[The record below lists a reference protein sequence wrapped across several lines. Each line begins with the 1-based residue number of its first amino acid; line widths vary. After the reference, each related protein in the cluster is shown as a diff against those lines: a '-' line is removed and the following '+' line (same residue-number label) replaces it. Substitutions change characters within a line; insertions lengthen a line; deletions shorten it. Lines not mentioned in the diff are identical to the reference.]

1 MWLRKTI
8 TPGAAPGGYVW
19 DTPADVVD
27 VPDDLAAELLAIPR
41 GGFEPASP
49 PVAADGTASAD
60 ASAADADASVADSE
74 VAEAPKRRTRK
85 PADQAVADPQTPVAE

>member
-41 GGFEPASP
+41 GGFEPAAP
-49 PVAADGTASAD
+49 PAGADGTAPP
-60 ASAADADASVADSE
+60 AAGAADSE

-85 PADQAVADPQTPVAE
+85 PAEQTAVDPQTPVTE